1 MTFPVVDDFLLVAF
15 FMKTVKDAD
24 QETDCAGVKEDF
36 LKTLV
41 FDIDIGSD
49 SSRYECEDGDEDES
63 DELEWCWCS

>member
-1 MTFPVVDDFLLVAF
+1 MTFPVVNDLLLVAF

-49 SSRYECEDGDEDES
+49 GSGYECEDDNGDED
-63 DELEWCWCS
+63 DELE